1 MAKFEDEGLCAL
13 AEYIVDA
20 NFEFTQKERMQ
31 NLINDTNDIIKSL
44 LQYLNKWKQRASSL

>member
-20 NFEFTQKERMQ
+20 NFEFTQKEHMQ

>member
-1 MAKFEDEGLCAL
+1 MAKFDDSEICAMP
-13 AEYIVDA
+13 EYIVEA
-20 NFEFTQKERMQ
+20 KFEFTQEKHME